1 MNATNWQERTQL
13 LLKAENIEKLRTAH
27 VFIAGLGGV
36 GAFAAEMLCRAGVGN
51 ITMADGDRVTPS
63 NRNRQLLALES
74 TQGMRKVDIMA
85 QRLLD
90 INPQLN
96 LTIHDVFL
104 RDDITRQV
112 VNKPFDY
119 VVDAI
124 DTVSPKIFF
133 IHHVVSSG
141 MPLVSSMGA
150 GGRLDPSKILIA
162 DFANS
167 YQCKL
172 ANQIRKKLRK
182 LGVDTGFK
190 AVFSTEPVYP
200 DSLLFL
206 ENEPNKKTSAGTI
219 SYLPAIFG
227 CMCASVVIRDLLAIP
242 YELAQRPVLKRNQ
255 KNSEGNKPKCQPV
268 VKSE

>member
-1 MNATNWQERTQL
+1 MSALYWQERTEL
-13 LLKAENIEKLRTAH
+13 LIKTENLEKLMSAH
-27 VFIAGLGGV
+27 VFVAGLGGV
-36 GAFAAEMLCRAGVGN
+36 GAYAAEMLCRAGIGN
-51 ITMADGDRVTPS
+51 ITIADGDRVTPS
-63 NRNRQLLALES
+63 NRNRQLLALHS
-74 TQGMRKVDIMA
+74 TQGQRKVEIMA

-90 INPQLN
+90 INPTLN
-96 LTIHDVFL
+96 LVVHDVFL
-104 RDDITRQV
+104 RDDVTRQV

-141 MPLVSSMGA
+141 IPLVSSMGA
-150 GGRLDPSKILIA
+150 GGRLDPAKVMVA

-172 ANQIRKKLRK
+172 ANQIRKNLRK
-182 LGVDTGFK
+182 LGVNTGFK
-190 AVFSTEPVYP
+190 AVFSTEPVCP
-200 DSLLFL
+200 DSLLFI

-227 CMCASVVIRDLLAIP
+227 CVCASVVIRDLLEIP
-242 YELAQRPVLKRNQ
+242 YALAQRPALKR
-255 KNSEGNKPKCQPV
+255 KPKT
-268 VKSE
+268 SLA

>member
-1 MNATNWQERTQL
+1 MSGLQWQERTEL
-13 LLKAENIEKLRTAH
+13 LIKAENLEKLKAAH
-27 VFIAGLGGV
+27 IFIAGLGGV
-36 GAFAAEMLCRAGVGN
+36 GAFAAEMLCRAGIGN
-51 ITMADGDRVTPS
+51 ITIADGDRVTPS
-63 NRNRQLLALES
+63 NRNRQLLALHS
-74 TQGMRKVDIMA
+74 TQGHRKVEIMA

-90 INPQLN
+90 INPSLN
-96 LTIHDVFL
+96 LVVHDVFL
-104 RDDITRQV
+104 RDDVTRQV

-141 MPLVSSMGA
+141 IPLVSSMGA
-150 GGRLDPSKILIA
+150 GGKLDPAKVLVA

-190 AVFSTEPVYP
+190 AVFSTEPVCP
-200 DSLLFL
+200 DSLLFI

-219 SYLPAIFG
+219 SYMPAIFG
-227 CMCASVVIRDLLAIP
+227 CLCASVVIRDLLEIP
-242 YELAQRPVLKRNQ
+242 YELAQRPALKR
-255 KNSEGNKPKCQPV
+255 KPKT
-268 VKSE
+268 SMA